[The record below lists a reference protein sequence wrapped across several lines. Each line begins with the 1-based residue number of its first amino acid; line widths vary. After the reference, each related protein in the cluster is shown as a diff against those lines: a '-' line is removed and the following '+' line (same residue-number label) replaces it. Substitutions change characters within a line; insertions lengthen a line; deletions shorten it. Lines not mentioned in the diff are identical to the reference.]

1 MHAMIEELASPL
13 LMSILLGSLYCM
25 MALGLTMT
33 KAITKISNFAH
44 AEMVTVGAYAA
55 VVVANTFRTGPIEA
69 LAAAFLST
77 AVLAVVIDE
86 VVFKPLF
93 NRGATSLHLMV
104 GSIGVGLAVRYILSI
119 FADMH
124 NMLIAQTRIMVQ
136 LVAVIGYGTLTT
148 LHLWVLPT
156 SVITVVVLHFML
168 TKTKLGKAMRATASN
183 FELAKVSGIKTDRV
197 RRITWVIA
205 GGLAG
210 VSGAFWS
217 IYSPI
222 NPETGWLALL
232 WIFASSI
239 LGGFVSFYGTI
250 AGAYVVGFAENVGIT
265 IMSRWFGIDVAYKPL
280 IALAI
285 IVVVFLLRPT
295 GLTGITLPSIRTVT
309 SRLVREIR
317 AGLKQQR

>member
-1 MHAMIEELASPL
+1 
-13 LMSILLGSLYCM
+13 
-25 MALGLTMT
+25 MT
-33 KAITKISNFAH
+33 IAITKISNFAH
-44 AEMVTVGAYAA
+44 AEMVTIGAYAA

-69 LAAAFLST
+69 SVAAFLST

-93 NRGATSLHLMV
+93 NRGATSLHLLV

-124 NMLIAQTRIMVQ
+124 NMLNAQTRIMVQ
-136 LVAVIGYGTLTT
+136 PVAVIGYGTLTT

-156 SVITVVVLHFML
+156 AAIIVVVLHFML

-183 FELAKVSGIKTDRV
+183 FELAKVSGIKTNLV

-210 VSGAFWS
+210 LSGAFWS

-265 IMSRWFGIDVAYKPL
+265 IMNRWFGIDVAYKPL

-295 GLTGITLPSIRTVT
+295 GLTGITLSSIRTAT

-317 AGLKQQR
+317 FGLKQHR